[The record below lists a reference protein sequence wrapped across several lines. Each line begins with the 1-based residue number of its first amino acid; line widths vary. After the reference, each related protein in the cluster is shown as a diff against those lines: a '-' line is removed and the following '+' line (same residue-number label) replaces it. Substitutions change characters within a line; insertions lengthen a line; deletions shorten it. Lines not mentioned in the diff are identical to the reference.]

1 MRQTDENSGKLNC
14 IRVGFEIELLG
25 FVTDSEC
32 NILVS
37 LSVTKPNG
45 SISRPTYEMTRD
57 TFRPTFKVGHHAIRV
72 AFWAPQVRREF
83 LGSGGRTDETGGL
96 PSFLPSALLTFIFV
110 CLMHADLKEGIGKD
124 SLPKTKQ
131 NTQTKKNIAVVA
143 RKVIVLCTDRLPTMP
158 PRSTKRDGG
167 GGNLSSTPTTPL
179 HLRR

>member
-1 MRQTDENSGKLNC
+1 MRQTGENSGKLNC

-96 PSFLPSALLTFIFV
+96 PSFLPSFRAADFYF
-110 CLMHADLKEGIGKD
+110 CLFDACRFERRNRKRFT
-124 SLPKTKQ
+124 PQNKTKHTT
-131 NTQTKKNIAVVA
+131 NKKEH
-143 RKVIVLCTDRLPTMP
+143 CC
-158 PRSTKRDGG
+158 
-167 GGNLSSTPTTPL
+167 SS
-179 HLRR
+179 